1 MWSMQGSW
9 IVKPA
14 GALQEKTSSL
24 VRQLAYD
31 SNSQLSQVA
40 RPSRQTT
47 LFGKNWPF
55 AFQTDILPD
64 HSIWEKLTTLLFI
77 YLFFTKVDVV
87 MICKCFIIASSL
99 TLIFYLSLLFWI
111 LKIASSLGIF
121 LHLSFFLMDVGNHIV
136 LDFNS
141 LFVFVCIS
149 VRDHI
154 VLDPHFS
161 FVSYRCWKPHCPWHW
176 FVVCLCSCIL
186 KMKK

>member
-1 MWSMQGSW
+1 MTQTRNS
-9 IVKPA
+9 VKLR
-14 GALQEKTSSL
+14 G
-24 VRQLAYD
+24 
-31 SNSQLSQVA
+31 QVA
-40 RPSRQTT
+40 RPLCLGKTDLSHSKLTFCQTT
-47 LFGKNWPF
+47 LFGKNWP
-55 AFQTDILPD
+55 LYY
-64 HSIWEKLTTLLFI
+64 LFI
-77 YLFFTKVDVV
+77 YFFTKVDVV

-141 LFVFVCIS
+141 LFVFVCMS

-161 FVSYRCWKPHCPWHW
+161 FVFILIDVGNLIVLDIGLLFVFVHVSWKWKNKK
-176 FVVCLCSCIL
+176 FVY
-186 KMKK
+186 